1 VIWDMDL
8 AREVFPLLLD
18 GLTYTVLA
26 TVFGSVLAYVLGLV
40 FAVLRMSPSKLVGTI
55 TYWIVEFIRT
65 TPLIVQLYVLFFV
78 LPPLIGFTEP
88 PDPLTVGVIGL
99 GLHYAAYTSEVYRA
113 GIQGVAP
120 GQWEAARALSLPGRR
135 TWFGVILPQAI
146 PKVLPS
152 LGNYTIAMF
161 KETPL
166 LIVIGFTEMLF
177 QANAFGAANFRSVE
191 AYTLTGL
198 LFLVLSIASALLVQL
213 MERYLGRQRA

>member
-1 VIWDMDL
+1 MIWNMDL
-8 AREVFPLLLD
+8 ATEVWPLLLN
-18 GLTYTVLA
+18 GLQYTVLA
-26 TVFGSVLAYVLGLV
+26 TVFGSVLAYTLGLV
-40 FAVLRMSPSKLVGTI
+40 FAMLRMSPIKVVSTI

-78 LPPLIGFTEP
+78 LPPLIGIVE
-88 PDPLTVGVIGL
+88 PDPLSIGIIGL

-120 GQWEAARALSLPGRR
+120 GQWEAARALSLPGGR

-146 PKVLPS
+146 PKVLPA

-166 LIVIGFTEMLF
+166 LIVIGVTEMLSEA
-177 QANAFGAANFRSVE
+177 QAFGAANFRSVE

-198 LFLVLSIASALLVQL
+198 LFLVLSIAAALLVQL
-213 MERYLGRQRA
+213 MERYLGRRQRT

>member
-88 PDPLTVGVIGL
+88 PDPLTVGV
-99 GLHYAAYTSEVYRA
+99 
-113 GIQGVAP
+113 AP

-135 TWFGVILPQAI
+135 TWFRVILPQAI

-177 QANAFGAANFRSVE
+177 QANAFGSANFRSVE

-198 LFLVLSIASALLVQL
+198 LFLVLSIAAALLVQL